1 MEHIFSELNTAL
13 IATKVAGS
21 IPQLAIGLISAI
33 IFGFVLKRTYLTY
46 FADNEPQDASFA
58 RSLVAIIPALT
69 VTFMVIQSS
78 LALSLGLLGSLS
90 VVRFR
95 SNLKRAEEVSFIL
108 VAIAVSIACGV
119 GMPLAAVALTCMMYI
134 YALTRRIAGRQKK
147 NHQFAVIS
155 FSTRKKIDVASLM
168 EQMERCH
175 IKPQFVSSRAYDG
188 ITSFVFN
195 ASHIAPNSHADV
207 SSLFQQHDGESQINI
222 FHPTENIGA

>member
-1 MEHIFSELNTAL
+1 MDQFLAQVNAALNVVHKTEN
-13 IATKVAGS
+13 T
-21 IPQLAIGLISAI
+21 PQLVVGLLSAI
-33 IFGFVLKRTYLTY
+33 VFGYVLKKTYLTY
-46 FADNEPQDASFA
+46 FADNEPQDAGFA

-95 SNLKRAEEVSFIL
+95 SNLKRADEVSFIL

-119 GMPLAAVALTCMMYI
+119 GMPLAAVALTVMMYI
-134 YALTRRIAGRQKK
+134 YAVTRRLAGRNRK

-155 FSTRKKIDVASLM
+155 FSTRKKVDVASLIAQM
-168 EQMERCH
+168 EQCSL
-175 IKPQFVSSRAYDG
+175 KPQFVSSRAYDG

-195 ASHIAPNSHADV
+195 ALNTSPNAHAEV
-207 SSLFQQHDGESQINI
+207 SSMLQGIDADSQINI
-222 FHPTENIGA
+222 FHPSENIGA